1 MYGLWTTTTTGE
13 GLHTYTQTTIGIEHN
28 IHRSVGGGGEII
40 NCFGFAESGGFGG
53 VKRAAV

>member
-1 MYGLWTTTTTGE
+1 MYGLWTTTTTTGE
-13 GLHTYTQTTIGIEHN
+13 GSRIHTDYNRNRTQYIP
-28 IHRSVGGGGEII
+28 VDGGGEII